1 MRTSVG
7 PTKNLLSKRQRDA
20 QQDTET
26 LWSLAGLFR
35 FESKK
40 QFLKLGR
47 FTDVFAEITDE
58 NELEC
63 RSPLATE
70 PESTDNLSPCREK
83 VKPET
88 GNLSTFFYFFR
99 AGTRAT
105 VRRRTLKRCESGK
118 ILPPLSMPTLV
129 TDMGFNP
136 RSETCVDYIIQNK
149 E

>member
-1 MRTSVG
+1 MTASGENGVPTHEAATENSGGQDWTRPSEHKKAGRFPIRTSVG

-20 QQDTET
+20 QQDTVT

-70 PESTDNLSPCREK
+70 PESTDNLAPCREK

-88 GNLSTFFYFFR
+88 GNLPTFFYISRVSAR
-99 AGTRAT
+99 ALT
-105 VRRRTLKRCESGK
+105 
-118 ILPPLSMPTLV
+118 
-129 TDMGFNP
+129 
-136 RSETCVDYIIQNK
+136 
-149 E
+149 